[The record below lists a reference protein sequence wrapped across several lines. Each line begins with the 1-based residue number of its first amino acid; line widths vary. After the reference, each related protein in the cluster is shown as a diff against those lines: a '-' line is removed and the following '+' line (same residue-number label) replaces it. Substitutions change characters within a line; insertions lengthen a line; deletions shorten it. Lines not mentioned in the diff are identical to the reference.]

1 MSDIENG
8 QHWVSRNRPPRVQI
22 TYDLEIGDAVKKT
35 ELPLVVGVL
44 ANLDLQEG
52 KVVLEQKFEAID
64 RDNFNQVMEDIAPGI
79 TINLPASAL
88 QDGGP
93 AGEAKLTFKTI
104 DDFSPL
110 GVIDQVDELRTLF
123 AERKHLRDMLAKLD
137 GNVKL
142 EQELA
147 RVMRG
152 DASKPAPG
160 AN

>member
-22 TYDLEIGDAVKKT
+22 TYDLEIGDAVRKT

-64 RDNFNQVMEDIAPGI
+64 RDNFNQVMEDMAPSI
-79 TINLPASAL
+79 TVNLPASAL

-93 AGEAKLTFKTI
+93 ALEAKLAFKTI

-110 GVIDQVDELRTLF
+110 GVIDQVAELRTLL

-152 DASKPAPG
+152 DAGKPAPG